1 MRILVT
7 GGAGFIGSHLS
18 EALLWR
24 GDEVVVLDDL
34 STGAQEKI
42 RILDGRAGFRLT
54 VGSVTDVAVV
64 DGLVRGVDA
73 VVHLA
78 AVPGRSSAS
87 RLQANTEGAANILD
101 AAARFNRPTIIAAT
115 SNHSSPERDAAD
127 DEMAYK
133 LAIERGIPVTVA
145 RFRNVVGPRQS
156 IGYAKVLPR
165 FVRRALRGEDIT
177 VHGDGSQ
184 VRSFCYVDDVVD
196 GLTALVDADHAAG
209 HVYTFGSV
217 EEIAIVELAQR
228 ALEVTESASSV
239 VFVPPEDLTSY
250 HVGGQYNVPDISR
263 ARADLGFEPRWSL
276 SDSLAAI
283 AAAFLGRP
291 IVKPADLDAVQ
302 ELLLLQEGSAPPD
315 PIAPPASAPS
325 PVDNGST
332 TNGLAAHAPPVEAP
346 RTDAP
351 TEVPQDDPAPVPQF
365 DLGPVPITFSPAPT
379 GGPLVDDSFLMG
391 GTGPAMPLKRFPPPP
406 PPPLPDRKERP
417 FVSVIVPVYNEAPSI
432 AECIR
437 RLRSL
442 AEIDELIVVND
453 GSDDGTGDELGRVT
467 DLVDI
472 VINLPKNSGKGAAVK
487 AGVARSRG
495 EIVVVHDSDLE
506 LDPADI
512 PNLIRPIVEGDA
524 DVVTGNRMHAGNR
537 GLVPPRQWMAN
548 RLLTEF
554 GNTVYGIYMQDIAT
568 GSRAIRRDL
577 FNAID
582 PVSDRSEF
590 ESELQAKAARLKA
603 RRIEIEVTFR
613 PRAKKQGKK
622 VRWTDG
628 FRAVR
633 ALLRFRL
640 WKPQVAWES
649 PAAGKVPAAAA
660 LRWQGPKIVF
670 PDAGAPP
677 PLNPPSRPAPGEAP
691 PPPFVLPLYLRGGK
705 IARPDSHPVRWGPA
719 GDAGQQT
726 RSLGP
731 DAKGD

>member
-54 VGSVTDVAVV
+54 VGSVTDTGVV
-64 DGLVRGVDA
+64 DGLVKGVDA

-78 AVPGRSSAS
+78 AVPGRSSS
-87 RLQANTEGAANILD
+87 DRLQANAEGTANILE
-101 AAARFNRPTIIAAT
+101 AAARFNRPTIIATT

-127 DEMAYK
+127 DEMGHK

-156 IGYAKVLPR
+156 IGYAKILPR

-177 VHGDGSQ
+177 VRGDGSQ

-196 GLTALVDADHAAG
+196 GLTALVDAENTAG
-209 HVYTFGSV
+209 NVYTFGSA

-228 ALEVTESASSV
+228 ALEVTESTSSV

-276 SDSLAAI
+276 NDSLAAV

-291 IVKPADLDAVQ
+291 IVKPTDLEAVQ
-302 ELLLLQEGSAPPD
+302 ELLLLQEGSVP
-315 PIAPPASAPS
+315 PS
-325 PVDNGST
+325 PTASEPGGGPSPRDLEGPAPVGS
-332 TNGLAAHAPPVEAP
+332 P
-346 RTDAP
+346 
-351 TEVPQDDPAPVPQF
+351 PAPVPASS
-365 DLGPVPITFSPAPT
+365 DTFFPRAVD
-379 GGPLVDDSFLMG
+379 GPLADDSFLMG

-406 PPPLPDRKERP
+406 PPRLPDKKGRP

-506 LDPADI
+506 VDPADI

-524 DVVTGNRMHAGNR
+524 DVVTGNRFHAGNR
-537 GLVPPRQWMAN
+537 GLVTQRQWAVN

-554 GNTVYGIYMQDIAT
+554 GNTIYGIYVQDIAT

-582 PVSDRSEF
+582 PVSDRFEF

-603 RRIEIEVTFR
+603 RRVEIEVTFR

-622 VRWTDG
+622 VCWTDG
-628 FRAVR
+628 VRAAR

-640 WKPQVAWES
+640 WKPPVPWES

-670 PDAGAPP
+670 PDAGVPP
-677 PLNPPSRPAPGEAP
+677 PLNPPNRPAPGEAP
-691 PPPFVLPLYLRGGK
+691 PPRFVVPLYLRGGK
-705 IARPDSHPVRWGPA
+705 IARPDSHPVRWDPA

-726 RSLGP
+726 RSLGS
-731 DAKGD
+731 DAKGA